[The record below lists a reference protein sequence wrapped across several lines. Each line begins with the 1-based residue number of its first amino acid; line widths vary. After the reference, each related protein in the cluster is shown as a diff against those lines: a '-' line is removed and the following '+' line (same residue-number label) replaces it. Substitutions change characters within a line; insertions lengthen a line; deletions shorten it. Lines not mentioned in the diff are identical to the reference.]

1 MKVAMMMNW
10 LDVQN
15 TNDRPVTV
23 VMKKFL
29 CEAREAGLVGRI
41 LHWNIVEPGG
51 GWNSRTWW
59 RIEHS
64 RRRRLGL
71 VGPENIALVQRQAMA
86 ACSL

>member
-1 MKVAMMMNW
+1 MMKVAMMMNW

-41 LHWNIVEPGG
+41 LHWNIVEHGG
-51 GWNSRTWW
+51 GWNIVELNLLKDKT
-59 RIEHS
+59 
-64 RRRRLGL
+64 
-71 VGPENIALVQRQAMA
+71 VQP
-86 ACSL
+86 CGE